1 MSTFLVASWNNEKTQ
16 VKLPFRAGHKSLLQA
31 LFFQMY
37 MASTVM
43 TKVKQKQSSLYE
55 SLFSLYV
62 QLYGTLP
69 CIDGLEDTSVV
80 FSGMETKKRGKYT
93 LLKKIQRSSID

>member
-16 VKLPFRAGHKSLLQA
+16 IKLPFRAGHKSLLQA

-43 TKVKQKQSSLYE
+43 TKVKQKQSSL
-55 SLFSLYV
+55 
-62 QLYGTLP
+62 
-69 CIDGLEDTSVV
+69 
-80 FSGMETKKRGKYT
+80 
-93 LLKKIQRSSID
+93 

>member
-1 MSTFLVASWNNEKTQ
+1 
-16 VKLPFRAGHKSLLQA
+16 
-31 LFFQMY
+31 
-37 MASTVM
+37 M

-80 FSGMETKKRGKYT
+80 FSGMGTKNEGNTRY
-93 LLKKIQRSSID
+93 